1 MKLDALQWA
10 RVSATDWYQAKVF
23 FQHAS
28 GFSMDALHV
37 MIGAV
42 LHLVVALIF
51 RSSVGRWFPLLAVLV
66 LELLN
71 EASDFVVD
79 IWPSASMQFGES
91 AKDVMLTM
99 FVPTLMFLVARYR
112 PKLLR

>member
-1 MKLDALQWA
+1 MKLHVLEGL
-10 RVSATDWYQAKVF
+10 RLSATDWYQTKVF
-23 FQHAS
+23 VEHAS

-42 LHLVVALIF
+42 LQLVIAFLF
-51 RSSVGRWFPLLAVLV
+51 KSSVGRWFPLLAVLV
-66 LELLN
+66 LELIN
-71 EASDFVVD
+71 ETSDFVVD

-99 FVPTLMFLVARYR
+99 FVPTLLFLVARYR